1 MTAVTNENDD
11 NPTTK
16 KFMSISI
23 IKPGLLG
30 TIQDM
35 GRYGYGSLGINCGGA
50 MDRYAAQVANML
62 AGNDVHEAVMEIHF
76 PGPQIL
82 FEQNALISITGAHFT
97 PTLNDEPVPLWQ
109 PLLIRKNTI
118 LHFPK
123 LQQGARCY
131 IAIHGGFCI
140 EPWLDSYSTNLK
152 AVAGGYQ
159 GRQFEKG
166 DELRAKENTIY
177 FAGFMKEGK
186 DVLALNWRADIANAY
201 QYPNEIFFIEGNEFA
216 NLTEASAND
225 FLQSNF
231 IIHPFSDRMG
241 YQVKGPELSLKEK
254 TELVSASVSFGTI
267 QLLPTGELVILMAD
281 HQTTGGYPR
290 LGHVISAH
298 LPKLA
303 QLRPSDCIQFKK
315 ITVEKAE
322 ELFFAQQKE
331 LAILQTACSNHLND
345 LACKR

>member
-1 MTAVTNENDD
+1 
-11 NPTTK
+11 
-16 KFMSISI
+16 MSISI

-62 AGNDVHEAVMEIHF
+62 VGNDVREAVMELHF

-82 FEQNALISITGAHFT
+82 FEQNALISITGANFT
-97 PTLNDEPVPLWQ
+97 PTLNDEPLPLWQ
-109 PLLIRKNTI
+109 PILIRKNTI

-131 IAIHGGFCI
+131 IAIHAGFCI
-140 EPWLDSYSTNLK
+140 EQWLGSYSTNLK
-152 AVAGGYQ
+152 AGVGGFN
-159 GRQFEKG
+159 GRKFEKG
-166 DELRAKENTIY
+166 DELRSKENSLY
-177 FAGFMKEGK
+177 FAGWMKEGR
-186 DVLALNWRADIANAY
+186 DVISLNWRADIASAY
-201 QYPNEIFFIEGNEFA
+201 QYPHEIFFIEGNEFA
-216 NLTEASAND
+216 HLTDTSAHD

-241 YQVKGPELSLKEK
+241 YQVKGPELALRENK
-254 TELVSASVSFGTI
+254 ELVSASVSFGTI
-267 QLLPTGELVILMAD
+267 QLLPNAELIILMAD

-290 LGHVISAH
+290 IGHVITAH

-303 QLRPSDCIQFKK
+303 QLQPSDCIQFKK
-315 ITVEKAE
+315 ITVDKAE

-331 LAILQTACSNHLND
+331 LAILQTACTDHLND
-345 LACKR
+345 LACKQ

>member
-1 MTAVTNENDD
+1 MC
-11 NPTTK
+11 
-16 KFMSISI
+16 ISI

-62 AGNDVHEAVMEIHF
+62 VGNSVHEAVMEIHF
-76 PGPQIL
+76 PGPQVL
-82 FEQNALISITGAHFT
+82 FEQNALISITGANFT
-97 PTLNDEPVPLWQ
+97 PTLNDEPLPLWQ
-109 PLLIRKNTI
+109 PILVRKNTI

-123 LQQGARCY
+123 LQQGARSY
-131 IAIHGGFCI
+131 VAIHAGFCI
-140 EPWLDSYSTNLK
+140 EPWLNSYSTNVK
-152 AVAGGYQ
+152 AGAGGYK
-159 GRQFEKG
+159 GRKFEKG
-166 DELRAKENTIY
+166 DELMAKENSLY
-177 FAGFMKEGK
+177 FAAWMKEGK
-186 DVLALNWRADIANAY
+186 DAIPLHWRADVANAY
-201 QYPNEIFFIEGNEFA
+201 QFPNEIFFIEGNEFA
-216 NLTEASAND
+216 QLTDASAND

-231 IIHPFSDRMG
+231 IVHPFSDRMG
-241 YQVKGPELSLKEK
+241 YQVKGPELVLKEK

-267 QLLPTGELVILMAD
+267 QLLPNAELIILMAD

-290 LGHVISAH
+290 IGHVITAH

-315 ITVEKAE
+315 ITVDKAE

-331 LAILQTACSNHLND
+331 LTILQTACFDHLNE
-345 LACKR
+345 LACKQ

>member
-1 MTAVTNENDD
+1 
-11 NPTTK
+11 
-16 KFMSISI
+16 MSISI

-62 AGNDVHEAVMEIHF
+62 VGNDVHEAVMELHF
-76 PGPQIL
+76 PGPQLL

-97 PTLNDEPVPLWQ
+97 PTLNDEPLPLWQ
-109 PLLIRKNTI
+109 PMLIRKNTI

-123 LQQGARCY
+123 FEHGARCY
-131 IAIHGGFCI
+131 IAIHGGFNI
-140 EPWLDSYSTNLK
+140 EPWLGSYSTNLK
-152 AVAGGYQ
+152 AMVGGYH
-159 GRQFEKG
+159 GRKFEKG
-166 DELRAKENTIY
+166 DELTANENTIY
-177 FAGFMKEGK
+177 FAALMKEGK
-186 DVLALNWRADIANAY
+186 DAVTLKWRADIMNVY
-201 QYPNEIFFIEGNEFA
+201 QYPHEVFFIEGNEFN
-216 NLTEASAND
+216 NLTRQSASD
-225 FLQSNF
+225 FLESNF

-241 YQVKGPELSLKEK
+241 YQVKGPELEMKEK

-267 QLLPTGELVILMAD
+267 QLLPGGEIVILMAD

-290 LGHVISAH
+290 LGHVITAH

-315 ITVEKAE
+315 ITIDKAE
-322 ELFFAQQKE
+322 ELLFAQQKE
-331 LAILQTACSNHLND
+331 LAILHTACAEHLNE
-345 LACKR
+345 LVCRQ

>member
-1 MTAVTNENDD
+1 
-11 NPTTK
+11 
-16 KFMSISI
+16 MSISI
-23 IKPGLLG
+23 IKAGLLG

-62 AGNDVHEAVMEIHF
+62 VGNDVQEAVMEIHF
-76 PGPQIL
+76 PGPQVL
-82 FEQNALISITGAHFT
+82 FEQNALISITGADFT
-97 PTLNDEPVPLWQ
+97 PTLNDEPLPLWQ

-140 EPWLDSYSTNLK
+140 DSWLGSYSTNLK
-152 AVAGGYQ
+152 AGIGGYQ
-159 GRQFEKG
+159 GRKFEKG
-166 DELRAKENTIY
+166 DELSARENTIY
-177 FAGFMKEGK
+177 FAGLMKQGR
-186 DVLALNWRADIANAY
+186 DVLPLSWRADYANAY
-201 QYPNEIFFIEGNEFA
+201 QYPNEIFFTEGNEFSQ
-216 NLTEASAND
+216 LSETSASNFTD
-225 FLQSNF
+225 NNF

-241 YQVKGPELSLKEK
+241 YQVKGPELVLKEK
-254 TELVSASVSFGTI
+254 IELVSASVSFGTI
-267 QLLPTGELVILMAD
+267 QLMPSAELVILMAD

-290 LGHVISAH
+290 IGHVVSAH

-315 ITVEKAE
+315 VSLQKAE
-322 ELFFAQQKE
+322 DLLFAQQKE
-331 LAILQTACSNHLND
+331 LAILKTACAEQLNN
-345 LACKR
+345 LVCRK

>member
-1 MTAVTNENDD
+1 
-11 NPTTK
+11 
-16 KFMSISI
+16 MSISI

-62 AGNDVHEAVMEIHF
+62 VGNDVHEAVMELHF
-76 PGPQIL
+76 PGPQLL

-97 PTLNDEPVPLWQ
+97 PTLNDEPLPLWQ
-109 PLLIRKNTI
+109 PMLIRKNTI

-123 LQQGARCY
+123 LEHGARCY
-131 IAIHGGFCI
+131 IAIHGGFNI
-140 EPWLDSYSTNLK
+140 EPWLGSYSTNLK
-152 AVAGGYQ
+152 AMVGGYH
-159 GRQFEKG
+159 GRKFEKG
-166 DELRAKENTIY
+166 DELTANENTIY
-177 FAGFMKEGK
+177 FAALMKEGK
-186 DVLALNWRADIANAY
+186 DAVTLKWRADIMNVY
-201 QYPNEIFFIEGNEFA
+201 QYPHEVFFIEGNEFN
-216 NLTEASAND
+216 NLTRQSASD
-225 FLQSNF
+225 FLESNF

-241 YQVKGPELSLKEK
+241 YQVKGPELEMKKK

-267 QLLPTGELVILMAD
+267 QLLPGGEIVILMAD

-290 LGHVISAH
+290 LGHVITAH

-315 ITVEKAE
+315 ITIDKAE
-322 ELFFAQQKE
+322 ELLFAQQKE
-331 LAILQTACSNHLND
+331 LAILHTACSEHLNE
-345 LACKR
+345 LVCKQ